1 MLKSNLKDQKR
12 SKMERKLIARTMYNG
27 SSRLLTGGMEG
38 CPPPEM
44 QTCFEGSNCRGNV
57 YNECEL
63 LVFINLS
70 LFFAFLTVIL
80 MLLTYQVIN
89 CRKFCH
95 F

>member
-1 MLKSNLKDQKR
+1 
-12 SKMERKLIARTMYNG
+12 MYNG

-63 LVFINLS
+63 VI
-70 LFFAFLTVIL
+70 FF
-80 MLLTYQVIN
+80 N
-89 CRKFCH
+89 
-95 F
+95 